1 MRMQLRPD
9 YLTSEDRVTSV
20 KLNRVLDIM
29 QGLSEALVERAKESK
44 KLMAELEKEQK
55 ELCGPYYNEVLAL
68 IGKISAEHY
77 YYHYFYFDLMNN
89 NKNNSSST

>member
-1 MRMQLRPD
+1 MLHKPD

-55 ELCGPYYNEVLAL
+55 EL
-68 IGKISAEHY
+68 
-77 YYHYFYFDLMNN
+77 
-89 NKNNSSST
+89 

>member
-1 MRMQLRPD
+1 MRMLHKPD
-9 YLTSEDRVTSV
+9 YLTSDDRTTAV

-55 ELCGPYYNEVLAL
+55 EL
-68 IGKISAEHY
+68 
-77 YYHYFYFDLMNN
+77 
-89 NKNNSSST
+89 